1 MATRQYSDLVVRRA
15 HLESDDKDTHVL
27 EQGRSK
33 APILCDT
40 EKHYSSGTS
49 GLARDRDFLVIA
61 SKVFNMVAHP
71 LKCECYVQDTSIND
85 AI

>member
-15 HLESDDKDTHVL
+15 HLANDDRVTHVL

-33 APILCDT
+33 APILCNT
-40 EKHYSSGTS
+40 QKHHSSSTS

-61 SKVFNMVAHP
+61 YKLFNVVAHP
-71 LKCECYVQDTSIND
+71 LKCECHAQDTRIDD